1 MKLMENKKVFE
12 LMDKFEKSSI
22 DTLIL
27 KDGEFALTL
36 KKNKDVP
43 INAAYIAPQ
52 NITHNFTTENVKNE
66 EKTINSSEKVI
77 KSPIVGTF
85 YGSSSP
91 EKPPFVTVGSKVA
104 LGDTVCIVEA
114 MKMFNEVSTEFDGIV
129 KEILVQNGE
138 NIEYG
143 QPLIVLE

>member
-1 MKLMENKKVFE
+1 MENKKIFE

-22 DTLIL
+22 DTFVLE
-27 KDGEFALTL
+27 DGEFALTL
-36 KKNKDVP
+36 KKNRNV
-43 INAAYIAPQ
+43 IASNQFKEVSNVMQ
-52 NITHNFTTENVKNE
+52 NVIENNTHKETQKV
-66 EKTINSSEKVI
+66 EKLSGKVI

-85 YGSSSP
+85 YASSSP
-91 EKPPFVTVGSKVA
+91 EKPPFVDIGSKVSV
-104 LGDTVCIVEA
+104 GDTVCIVEA